1 MDKKPKRPSGA
12 ASNKEELDAASARK
26 LELEAKLI
34 EDQLTPAGRRRET
47 LKAVAGVSGL
57 VIALV
62 TVIGGL
68 LTILNWLVQENHNR
82 DLRIQERMDRS
93 LSLLSETRPTQRTAA
108 ISSLQ
113 SFIATSDDT
122 RNSQVLVSIANALP
136 LEEDGTVRNA
146 MLSLFEDIDAKI
158 TGKQAL
164 NVALKSLAHNSRG
177 LMRASDL
184 WNKNPPFGFYRIA
197 ETIKQ
202 GAALEAIARAIT
214 VLLRKGARV
223 EDLSEIYLPDSDLS
237 DLDLTGINFDFSIL
251 ALTDFSNAILTKASF
266 NGANLEHVNFVRSDL
281 RSARLSDQRKLGHKQ
296 PVDSYIEKQFES
308 SSKNLA
314 MISLP
319 DFSCA
324 DLRNAVFSN
333 HALFGIWR
341 NEVPTNIH
349 PVNFAGSNLAN
360 ADMTNIYFYVLKVD
374 GDEELPIKAVEKSG
388 SRLGVAELSSQ
399 TGEPNVDLSQYF
411 GAIYELEPNAPLKEN
426 TLLFSTSLQEIRMS
440 LQRSNWEAAKLPRA
454 IKDLLAKPSTPG
466 QKQQNKTVS
475 GLSCVP
481 RAPW

>member
-1 MDKKPKRPSGA
+1 VGKKPEQTAGTVSSK
-12 ASNKEELDAASARK
+12 KKLDAASARK
-26 LELEAKLI
+26 LELETKLI

-47 LKAVAGVSGL
+47 LKAVAGASGL
-57 VIALV
+57 ILAFVA
-62 TVIGGL
+62 VIGGL
-68 LTILNWLVQENHNR
+68 FSILNWLFQENRNR

-93 LSLLSETRPTQRTAA
+93 LGLLSETRPTQRVAA

-146 MLSLFEDIDAKI
+146 MLSLFEDLDAET

-164 NVALKSLAHNSRG
+164 DVALKSLAHNSRG

-184 WNKNPPFGFYRIA
+184 WNKNPRLGFYRIA
-197 ETIKQ
+197 ETIKE

-223 EDLSEIYLPDSDLS
+223 KDLSEIYLPDSDLS
-237 DLDLTGINFDFSIL
+237 SLDLTGINFDFSIL
-251 ALTDFSNAILTKASF
+251 ALTDFSNAILTGASF
-266 NGANLEHVNFVRSDL
+266 NDANLEHVYFVRSDL
-281 RSARLSDQRKLGHKQ
+281 RFAKLNDQRKLGYKQ
-296 PVDSYIEKQFES
+296 PFDSYIGKQFEN

-341 NEVPTNIH
+341 NEVPTDIY
-349 PVNFAGSNLAN
+349 PVNFAGQ
-360 ADMTNIYFYVLKVD
+360 I
-374 GDEELPIKAVEKSG
+374 
-388 SRLGVAELSSQ
+388 
-399 TGEPNVDLSQYF
+399 
-411 GAIYELEPNAPLKEN
+411 
-426 TLLFSTSLQEIRMS
+426 
-440 LQRSNWEAAKLPRA
+440 
-454 IKDLLAKPSTPG
+454 
-466 QKQQNKTVS
+466 
-475 GLSCVP
+475 
-481 RAPW
+481 